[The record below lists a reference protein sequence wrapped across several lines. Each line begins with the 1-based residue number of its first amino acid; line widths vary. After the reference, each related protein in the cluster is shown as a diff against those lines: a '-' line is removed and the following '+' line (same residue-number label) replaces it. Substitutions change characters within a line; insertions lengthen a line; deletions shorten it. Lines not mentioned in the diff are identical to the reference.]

1 MEVYGGA
8 GVVSRHM
15 SELGFCVAPVLDL
28 SNSHHYD
35 MSDLRLLE
43 WSIHMIEEGR
53 FRAFL
58 VEPPCTSFSAA
69 AHPSVRPYKEP
80 LCYDRTEKKTLH
92 GNLHAFRAFT
102 LLRVGRR
109 KRWPC
114 GLEQPRLSKM
124 AWLTFWQ
131 TLLALGFVASCQ
143 FGSLHREEFRFLV
156 FLLDV
161 VFLEARCHGGH
172 HHVRIDGKWI
182 KGSAVY
188 TDGLGKHLAAAFAKA
203 LRLGFAEDEDVVHGF
218 ESLVVNDFMESSH
231 WTLGKVWDWKKHAH
245 INVYETDASV
255 VALESSSCRLHHY
268 RACFVVDSLVAKGA
282 PSKGR
287 SSAKKLQPALKRA
300 CAIQMAYDTYPGWCY
315 PPRLNVRDDPT
326 RGLPLRSSVH
336 GSLRKKLTAERIG
349 AVAKF
354 GFRRFVANWLRLFVL
369 LTSLAALMDF
379 PLDLRTARP
388 LFAGLLFLG
397 CVFSVLLVLSSSVF
411 CRSAEGSS
419 EVACRQVRPWI
430 CWLILCVFSAPG
442 VSAAMG
448 PSSAEEVRRAA
459 ERGMFL
465 LPADRDIRSQT
476 RGYRKVLISRFRG
489 WLWRGH
495 SVSFHGLLN
504 QKPVDA
510 EAISYWLA
518 EYGRELFTAGK
529 AYGQYSETINAVAMM
544 KPIVKRQL
552 ASAWDVAF
560 AWLVD
565 EPHQHHP
572 ALPLSVLL
580 AVLTVSLSWGWAY
593 VAAVLAL
600 AWTGILRIGEVLQS
614 FRSDLISSPRFCS
627 RGHI

>member
-1 MEVYGGA
+1 MVDFLA
-8 GVVSRHM
+8 NLACVGV
-15 SELGFCVAPVLDL
+15 
-28 SNSHHYD
+28 
-35 MSDLRLLE
+35 
-43 WSIHMIEEGR
+43 
-53 FRAFL
+53 
-58 VEPPCTSFSAA
+58 
-69 AHPSVRPYKEP
+69 
-80 LCYDRTEKKTLH
+80 
-92 GNLHAFRAFT
+92 
-102 LLRVGRR
+102 
-109 KRWPC
+109 
-114 GLEQPRLSKM
+114 
-124 AWLTFWQ
+124 
-131 TLLALGFVASCQ
+131 VASCQ

-287 SSAKKLQPALKRA
+287 SSAKKLQPALKRG

-315 PPRLNVRDDPT
+315 SPRLNVRDDPT

-614 FRSDLISSPRFCS
+614 FRSDLILPQDSAPGVTYRLLKIKEPKT
-627 RGHI
+627 RGRHARHQAARVDQSDIISLLTAQWRLMSHFGHFLLLH